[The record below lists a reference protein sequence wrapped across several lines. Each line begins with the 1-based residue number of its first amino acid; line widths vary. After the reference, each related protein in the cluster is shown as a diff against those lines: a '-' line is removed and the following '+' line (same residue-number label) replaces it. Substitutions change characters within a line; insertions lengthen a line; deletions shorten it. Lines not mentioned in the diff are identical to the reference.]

1 MIKNKVTKRYEDE
14 NKEKNKEENKD
25 AVEAGDENK
34 RSGKID
40 ILKIGHH
47 GSKYSST
54 EEFLQLVDPYVCL
67 ISAGRKNRYGHPH
80 METLE
85 RIDETDGTVFR
96 TDLMGQVVVDLEK
109 KDIVVWSV
117 YAGR

>member
-1 MIKNKVTKRYEDE
+1 MGDLGSTHE
-14 NKEKNKEENKD
+14 KEVMESLLAVDKKQDDKERGE
-25 AVEAGDENK
+25 
-34 RSGKID
+34 ID

-47 GSKYSST
+47 GSKYSSS
-54 EEFLQLVDPYVCL
+54 EEFLQQVNPYVCL

-85 RIDETDGTVFR
+85 RIDETDGMVFR

-109 KDIVVWSV
+109 QDIVVWSV